1 MEFLYSTELAVPLY
15 QIALLLIL
23 STLALLFGRL
33 KLALLINYL
42 FTLYWGY
49 LFNCELMLGSSFEKV
64 TYFSSI
70 YFAVGFLVAI
80 LAIIG
85 FVSHRD

>member
-15 QIALLLIL
+15 QIVLLLIL

-49 LFNCELMLGSSFEKV
+49 VFNSELLLGSSLEKV
-64 TYFSSI
+64 NYFSSI